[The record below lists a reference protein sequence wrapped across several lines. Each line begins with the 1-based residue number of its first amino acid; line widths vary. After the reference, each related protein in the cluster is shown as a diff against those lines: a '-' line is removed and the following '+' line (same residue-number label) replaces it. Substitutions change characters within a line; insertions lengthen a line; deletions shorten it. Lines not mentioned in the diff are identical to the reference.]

1 MGTALFGLDETHL
14 NDYHPDVDRVR
25 EMEIVL
31 SRCLPSFHRQ
41 AFRCMGNAADA
52 EDVVQD
58 ALVSAYKHLGQFRG
72 EARMST
78 WLTTIVMN
86 SARVHLRRR
95 PRQIHVSLDDHP
107 EAENHYSFLD
117 QLADRGPSP
126 EDAFLGSEDRA
137 YWMLLI
143 QKLPPKLRTAYQL
156 CAFEGLTIREIAII
170 LGVTQS
176 AVKSR
181 VFRARTALRDLA
193 GRLKLQ
199 RSTDATRERLRGGK
213 RNSSLRGSA

>member
-41 AFRCMGNAADA
+41 AFRCM
-52 EDVVQD
+52 
-58 ALVSAYKHLGQFRG
+58 
-72 EARMST
+72 
-78 WLTTIVMN
+78 
-86 SARVHLRRR
+86 
-95 PRQIHVSLDDHP
+95 
-107 EAENHYSFLD
+107 
-117 QLADRGPSP
+117 
-126 EDAFLGSEDRA
+126 
-137 YWMLLI
+137 
-143 QKLPPKLRTAYQL
+143 AYQL
-156 CAFEGLTIREIAII
+156 YTFEGLTIREIAII

-176 AVKSR
+176 SVKSR

-199 RSTDATRERLRGGK
+199 RSTDATRERIRGGK